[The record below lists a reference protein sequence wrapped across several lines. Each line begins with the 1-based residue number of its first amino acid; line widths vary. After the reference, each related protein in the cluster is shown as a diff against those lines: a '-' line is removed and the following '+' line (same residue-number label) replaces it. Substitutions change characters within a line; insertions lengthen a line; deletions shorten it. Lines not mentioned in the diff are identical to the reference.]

1 MNRALMPQLSPG
13 KRHPDWY
20 SLYEG
25 AAETA
30 LPWFCPAL
38 DPDVKREVL
47 GFRPPARRILE
58 VGCGLGN
65 QAHLLRGLGCEVT
78 ATDISPAAV
87 MRARRAYPEVNFL
100 VDDIT
105 RTTVPEK
112 FELVVDRGCFHVLE
126 REGHAGYLESVHRL
140 LQPMGVLLLKV
151 LSSEQGKGEFGP
163 QRFSMLGLIRIFEPR
178 FEVLKI
184 RRAVYQGSMPT
195 PPKAWFAVMRRKEL
209 PRGEA

>member
-1 MNRALMPQLSPG
+1 MNLALMPKLAPG
-13 KRHPDWY
+13 ARHPDWI

-25 AAETA
+25 AAEAT

-87 MRARRAYPEVNFL
+87 MRARLAYPEVNFL

-105 RTTVPEK
+105 STKVPER
-112 FELVVDRGCFHVLE
+112 FEIVVDRGCFHVLD
-126 REGHAGYLESVHRL
+126 RSSHEGYMESVHGL
-140 LQPMGVLLLKV
+140 LQPMGLLLLKV

-163 QRFSMLGLIRIFEPR
+163 QRFSMLGLLRLFGPH

-184 RRAVYQGSMPT
+184 RRAVYQGSTPT
-195 PPKAWFAVMRRKEL
+195 PPKAWFVVARRKEKAA
-209 PRGEA
+209 R